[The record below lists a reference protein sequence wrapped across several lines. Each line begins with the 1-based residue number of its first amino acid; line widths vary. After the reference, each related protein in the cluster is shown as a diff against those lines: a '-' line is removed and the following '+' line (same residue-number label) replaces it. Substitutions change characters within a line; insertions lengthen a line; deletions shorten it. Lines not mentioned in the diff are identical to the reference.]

1 LILDILKQFPAILI
15 AISVHEYGHALVAY
29 AMGDDTAKRA
39 NRMTL
44 DPLKHIDMVGMIVLL
59 LAHFGW
65 AKPVPIDE
73 RNFRNKRLGLFA
85 VSLAGPAFNLICALV
100 FLILYKLEAAFV
112 GMYAL
117 DVMLAYVFKFN
128 ILFAA
133 FNMLPIPPLDGSK
146 MLLSVL
152 PGSVSRFYWQYESY
166 GTVILI
172 ALIFTNKIGLFIYP
186 IVDVFERML
195 LSIA

>member
-1 LILDILKQFPAILI
+1 
-15 AISVHEYGHALVAY
+15 
-29 AMGDDTAKRA
+29 
-39 NRMTL
+39 
-44 DPLKHIDMVGMIVLL
+44 
-59 LAHFGW
+59 
-65 AKPVPIDE
+65 
-73 RNFRNKRLGLFA
+73 
-85 VSLAGPAFNLICALV
+85 
-100 FLILYKLEAAFV
+100 
-112 GMYAL
+112 
-117 DVMLAYVFKFN
+117 
-128 ILFAA
+128 
-133 FNMLPIPPLDGSK
+133 MLPIPPLDGSK